1 MILFYRSL
9 FVVQDPNV
17 PPFPFNDNDEM
28 NPITPGINAGG
39 GVTPWHDADYDNPVS
54 VGPPVSYL

>member
-1 MILFYRSL
+1 
-9 FVVQDPNV
+9 
-17 PPFPFNDNDEM
+17 M

-54 VGPPVSYL
+54 VGPPVGVRVMIFEIFWFLPMHKHF